1 VRALALAGS
10 GRVPSTAS
18 TTTTPALT
26 HMPKRSGMGALITW
40 SEPLRRSRHPVG
52 NLTFKTTV
60 HPRTEPDRPGC
71 WGRRSAPLT
80 THHAR
85 PESILA
91 TGGRLDAGAPR
102 RRKRRAMEPVDH
114 PSALCGQLVSPI
126 GESSRSTALRSS
138 RRIRRRS
145 GCCCATKAHAVR
157 VDAIGRAA
165 EAPTQQTGPCGE
177 RGGHI
182 KNGLAPAASSC
193 WASRWPRPPAPSI
206 AQVRSGQVPAQ
217 LWCVDHR
224 HANDKKYTFPID
236 QAFQVR
242 GESAFGHGWMVPSQG
257 IGSAPGQQASQL
269 DIRESTA
276 GLLAAPPVQGRGL
289 PTRS

>member
-52 NLTFKTTV
+52 NPTFKTTV

-126 GESSRSTALRSS
+126 GEQPEHCAEVLAEDPPQVGVLLCYQGPRCARRCHRSCSRGPDPADGTV
-138 RRIRRRS
+138 RR
-145 GCCCATKAHAVR
+145 AW
-157 VDAIGRAA
+157 RAYQERPRPGGEQLLGEQVA
-165 EAPTQQTGPCGE
+165 EAARPLDRPSALGPGA
-177 RGGHI
+177 G
-182 KNGLAPAASSC
+182 PALV
-193 WASRWPRPPAPSI
+193 RRPSAR
-206 AQVRSGQVPAQ
+206 QRQEVHVP
-217 LWCVDHR
+217 D
-224 HANDKKYTFPID
+224 
-236 QAFQVR
+236 
-242 GESAFGHGWMVPSQG
+242 
-257 IGSAPGQQASQL
+257 
-269 DIRESTA
+269 
-276 GLLAAPPVQGRGL
+276 
-289 PTRS
+289 